1 MPSSVWIINLVVL
14 GAVLEADLGRR
25 KITRRRLLRPLIILA
40 IVILVYVRGIGA
52 GADSLLIEL
61 AFAGAGVAL
70 GFAAGSIFRL
80 FRAADGTSYSQ
91 AGLAY
96 AALWIAVVAARLAFV
111 YAAFHSRQ
119 LDVWLFTHRISGV
132 ALTAALIFMA
142 AGMLLTRT
150 ARLYVR
156 AGRLPIAPAEQEER
170 EDVPRGL
177 AA

>member
-1 MPSSVWIINLVVL
+1 MPASVWIINLVVL

-40 IVILVYVRGIGA
+40 IVMLVYVRGLGS
-52 GADSLLIEL
+52 GVDSLLLEL

-80 FRAADGTSYSQ
+80 FRSGDGAAYSR

-96 AALWIAVVAARLAFV
+96 AALWIAVVVARLAFV

-156 AGRLPIAPAEQEER
+156 AGRLPVVPGEE
-170 EDVPRGL
+170 EDRPRRL